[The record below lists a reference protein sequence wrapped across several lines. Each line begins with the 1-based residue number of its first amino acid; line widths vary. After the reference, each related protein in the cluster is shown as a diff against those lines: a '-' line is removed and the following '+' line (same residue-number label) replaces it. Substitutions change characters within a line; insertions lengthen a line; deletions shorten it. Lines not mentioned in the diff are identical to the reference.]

1 MQKRLARIFI
11 IFLIGLIIAAYAAWV
26 TGSIPNKPDYKPS
39 VAGVKIGGSFELVD
53 HNGNP
58 VTHKDY
64 ADKYKLIFFGFTY
77 CPAICPAELQKITS
91 VMNALDEATA
101 QKIQPL
107 FITVDPERDT
117 PEVMKDYVSLF
128 SDKIIGLTGSRPQID
143 KVINDYK
150 IYAQKIED
158 PDYNDYM
165 MDHSANIYLMSPDSE
180 LMLIFKRADKVDH
193 IRNEIVQTIQ

>member
-11 IFLIGLIIAAYAAWV
+11 ISLIGLLIAAYAAWV
-26 TGSIPNKPDYKPS
+26 TGSIPDKPDYKPS
-39 VAGVKIGGSFELVD
+39 VAGVKIGGPFELVD
-53 HNGNP
+53 HNGKA
-58 VTHKDY
+58 VTDKDY
-64 ADKYKLIFFGFTY
+64 AGKYKLIFFGFTY

-91 VMNALDEATA
+91 VMNALDENTA
-101 QKIQPL
+101 KAIQPL
-107 FITVDPERDT
+107 FITIDPERDT

-150 IYAQKIED
+150 IYAQKVED

-165 MDHSANIYLMSPDSE
+165 MDHSANIYLMSPDNE
-180 LMLIFKRADKVDH
+180 LSLIFKRTDKVK
-193 IRNEIVQTIQ
+193 EIVEKIQTHL